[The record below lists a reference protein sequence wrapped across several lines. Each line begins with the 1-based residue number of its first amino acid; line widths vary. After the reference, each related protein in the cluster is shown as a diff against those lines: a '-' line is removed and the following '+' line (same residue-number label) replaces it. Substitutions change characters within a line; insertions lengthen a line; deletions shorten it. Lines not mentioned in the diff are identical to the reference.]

1 MVKLKLIYDP
11 ESASKPILSQV
22 VLKTG
27 VAINILEAR
36 TEPTAGELVVDVP
49 TTGEKLREVVS
60 AFREHG
66 VIVKEIMYA
75 VELDR
80 DRCIACGACIS
91 PCPTQAISFDE
102 NWDVVIDDS
111 KCVRCGLCATI
122 CPVKALRAV

>member
-60 AFREHG
+60 AFREQG